1 MGQEQGFAFATWACS
16 IFSLLAWSMC
26 KSIWL
31 TITTITMSALT
42 TVRSTQT
49 TIFAITTMNKHNKSG
64 LTISKTTKT

>member
-1 MGQEQGFAFATWACS
+1 
-16 IFSLLAWSMC
+16 MC

-64 LTISKTTKT
+64 ITISKTTKT